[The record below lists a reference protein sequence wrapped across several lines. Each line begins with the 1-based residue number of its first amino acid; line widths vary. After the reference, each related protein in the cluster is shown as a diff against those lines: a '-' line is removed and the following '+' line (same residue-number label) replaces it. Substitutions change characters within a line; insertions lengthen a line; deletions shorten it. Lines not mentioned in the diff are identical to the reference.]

1 MNSVVLAL
9 ALVVAAPGLKDPPKK
24 ERPTIVGEWAC
35 TQCVGDGREF
45 PKEMLSDIKLEFKAD
60 GTFRFEFGPQK
71 GSGTYTSDTAKDPAE
86 LDYGDERI
94 GKGNHAIFKIEKDT
108 LTFCFAEG
116 GRARP
121 TAFESPA
128 STRIL
133 LLTLTRVEK
142 KKKE

>member
-1 MNSVVLAL
+1 MNSVVLAI

-24 ERPTIVGEWAC
+24 EPATIVGEWAC
-35 TQCVGDGREF
+35 TQCVGGGREC
-45 PKEMLSDIKLEFKAD
+45 PKELLSDIKLEFKAD

-71 GSGTYTSDTAKDPAE
+71 GGGTYTSDTTKDPVE
-86 LDYGDERI
+86 LDYGDERL

-116 GRARP
+116 GGARP
-121 TAFESPA
+121 AAFASPA
-128 STRIL
+128 GTRIL
-133 LLTLTRVEK
+133 LLTLTRVQ